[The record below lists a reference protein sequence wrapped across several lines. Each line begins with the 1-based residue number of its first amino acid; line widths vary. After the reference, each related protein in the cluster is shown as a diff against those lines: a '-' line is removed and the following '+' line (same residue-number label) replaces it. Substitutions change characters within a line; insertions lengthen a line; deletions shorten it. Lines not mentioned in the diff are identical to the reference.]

1 MNLFLKLHICKITQI
16 KYNGYFPK
24 NSGWIELICGPMFS
38 GKTEELIRRLVRAQF
53 AKQKVA
59 IFKPKTDNRYSDDYI
74 VSHNKRKIKSIILE
88 SSDEICNFKNK
99 ADVFGIDEAQFFDN
113 NLINVCNDLAKSGKR
128 VVVAGLDKDYAAQA
142 FGPIQQLIVDAEYV
156 TKVNAICM
164 VCGDPASFTQRMS
177 TEKDLVVVGETDK
190 YEARCRKCYEI

>member
-1 MNLFLKLHICKITQI
+1 MAI
-16 KYNGYFPK
+16 FPK

-53 AKQKVA
+53 AKQEVA

-88 SSDEICNFKNK
+88 SSDEIYEYKDK
-99 ADVFGIDEAQFFDN
+99 ADVFGIDEAQFFDT
-113 NLINVCNDLAKSGKR
+113 NLIYVCNDLAKSGKR
-128 VVVAGLDKDYAAQA
+128 VVIAGLDKDYAAKA

-164 VCGDPASFTQRMS
+164 VCGDPASFTQRIS
-177 TEKDLVVVGETDK
+177 SEKDLVVVGETDK
-190 YEARCRKCYEI
+190 YEARCRKCFEI

>member
-1 MNLFLKLHICKITQI
+1 MTVS
-16 KYNGYFPK
+16 PK
-24 NSGWIELICGPMFS
+24 NSGWIEVICGPMFS

-88 SSDEICNFKNK
+88 SSKQIEDYKDN
-99 ADVFGIDEAQFFDN
+99 ADVFGVDEAQFFDE
-113 NLINVCNDLAKSGKR
+113 NLISVCNDLAKSGKR
-128 VVVAGLDKDYAAQA
+128 VVIAGLDKDFAAKS
-142 FGPIQQLIVDAEYV
+142 FGPISKLMVDAEYV

-164 VCGDPASFTQRMS
+164 VCGDPASFTQRIS
-177 TEKDLVVVGETDK
+177 KEKDLVVVGETDK
-190 YEARCRKCYEI
+190 YEARCRKCFQL